1 MVLNCYII
9 ENSRKY
15 PYKEKLLSTNISEL
29 EYLNDRDL
37 RILSSNT
44 RISYIAVRN
53 KIIVVKLDNIK
64 AIITNNKLGVICEN
78 EYNTSTIN
86 NVSDVYDYNIIEHLY
101 QCNISNIDVIGNTSS
116 IGNTDVIGNTSSI
129 GNTDVIANRDDV
141 SKLYFELKAFE
152 NILSLICDKFNKILN
167 DLLPEINENI
177 RDFKIKSYKKTIT
190 LQNKITEYEFRI
202 KEVLETLIELE
213 KEDEDMSKMYL
224 TSSRQIDDHIEI
236 EEILETYRKIID
248 KMHNEFQRYN
258 KEIAYIIN
266 YSNLILSSRRNDMS
280 LINLYIG
287 LLSLSIN
294 IGLFIISLFGMNL
307 KNGMESSNISFI
319 SVTLLNIVIITGS
332 YFYLLRKYSVE
343 SIKKIDN

>member
-1 MVLNCYII
+1 MGLNCYII
-9 ENSRKY
+9 ENNIEH
-15 PYKEKLLSTNISEL
+15 PYSSNLLNSQINEL

-37 RILSSNT
+37 RILRSNT

-64 AIITNNKLGVICEN
+64 AIITNTKIGIIYDTEN
-78 EYNTSTIN
+78 IYDMDNDYS
-86 NVSDVYDYNIIEHLY
+86 SDTYDYNIIETL
-101 QCNISNIDVIGNTSS
+101 NNGINNTSAINSNNSNSNGNNSNSNNSNSNNSNINSNNS
-116 IGNTDVIGNTSSI
+116 NE
-129 GNTDVIANRDDV
+129 
-141 SKLYFELKAFE
+141 LYFEINAFE
-152 NILSLICDKFNKILN
+152 NILKIICDKFNKILN
-167 DLLPEINENI
+167 NLLPEINETI
-177 RDFKIKSYKKTIT
+177 RELKIKSYKKTIT

-224 TSSRQIDDHIEI
+224 TKMRDVDNHSEI

-258 KEIAYIIN
+258 KELTYIIN
-266 YSNLILSSRRNDMS
+266 YSNLLLSSRRNDMS
-280 LINLYIG
+280 LINIYIG

-307 KNGMESSNISFI
+307 KNGMESSMIGFILVTIINIC
-319 SVTLLNIVIITGS
+319 IVFGS
-332 YFYLLRKYSVE
+332 YYYLFNKYNIE

>member
-1 MVLNCYII
+1 MGLNCYII
-9 ENSRKY
+9 E
-15 PYKEKLLSTNISEL
+15 TNIEHPYSSNLLNSQINEL

-37 RILSSNT
+37 RILRSNT

-64 AIITNNKLGVICEN
+64 AIITNTKIGIIYDTEN
-78 EYNTSTIN
+78 IYDMDNDYSSDTYN
-86 NVSDVYDYNIIEHLY
+86 YNIIETL
-101 QCNISNIDVIGNTSS
+101 NNGINNTSAINS
-116 IGNTDVIGNTSSI
+116 NNS
-129 GNTDVIANRDDV
+129 NE
-141 SKLYFELKAFE
+141 LYFEINAFE
-152 NILSLICDKFNKILN
+152 NILKIICDKFNKILN
-167 DLLPEINENI
+167 NLLPEINETI
-177 RDFKIKSYKKTIT
+177 RELKIKSYKKTIT

-224 TSSRQIDDHIEI
+224 TKMRDVDNHSEI

-258 KEIAYIIN
+258 KELTYIIN
-266 YSNLILSSRRNDMS
+266 YSNLLLSSRRNDMS
-280 LINLYIG
+280 LINIYIG

-307 KNGMESSNISFI
+307 KNGMESSMIGFILVTIINIC
-319 SVTLLNIVIITGS
+319 IVFGS
-332 YFYLLRKYSVE
+332 YYYLFNKYNIE